1 MSLDKLKHLVLG
13 HAVGMSVGV
22 KVVDEVIRSVTHFAL
37 LAVKQRVGE
46 AGNMAACLPYSGVHE
61 DIRVDLIAVFSL
73 LDKSLSPRVFDVI
86 LQPCAEGAI
95 VPSVGKAAVDLAA
108 GENEASALTKS
119 DDFIHGFFLIFHHI
133 QNSRHYNDIV
143 LYHTLNI
150 RQSQYFTARIR

>member
-86 LQPCAEGAI
+86 LQPCAEGAV
-95 VPSVGKAAVDLAA
+95 VPSVGKAAVDLGALEDETGRLQVLGDCFEA
-108 GENEASALTKS
+108 KFVSHSECCLPPDYFCKAKSRDTLVSLENVVNPL
-119 DDFIHGFFLIFHHI
+119 
-133 QNSRHYNDIV
+133 
-143 LYHTLNI
+143 
-150 RQSQYFTARIR
+150 